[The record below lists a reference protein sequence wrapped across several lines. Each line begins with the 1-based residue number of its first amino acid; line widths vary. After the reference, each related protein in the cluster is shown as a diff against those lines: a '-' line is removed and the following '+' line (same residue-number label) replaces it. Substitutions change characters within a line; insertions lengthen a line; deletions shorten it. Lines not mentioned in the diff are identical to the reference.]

1 MRLILHKVKINIDNI
16 NKENT
21 SIEIDGKPI
30 RCKKIKFEAEVG
42 KMPSVI
48 LELILSQVEI
58 ETEATVLEDSTC
70 LNDEWRQYKA
80 L

>member
-1 MRLILHKVKINIDNI
+1 MRQNLHKIKINIDNI
-16 NKENT
+16 NKENS
-21 SIEIDGKPI
+21 SIEIDGKNI

-48 LELILSQVEI
+48 LELTPSQIEI
-58 ETEATVLEDSTC
+58 EASASVLEDSTA